1 MRILH
6 CISGLHGGGAERQ
19 LSYLSAA
26 LDKKEVDV
34 HVAYHLSGPESARIP
49 DSRVR
54 YHILPSRGNHDA
66 LLLWQLIKVVREVQP
81 DLIQTWL
88 LQMDVVAGLA
98 AIVTRIPFVMTERTV
113 AGTYVTPWKE
123 MLRNAIGKRAA
134 LVIANSRAGRDY
146 WLSRKPADVVRVVPN
161 AVPVDEIQESP
172 PVRSKSCG
180 VSEDSEIVLFAGRY
194 SREKNVS
201 VLLEALFLAVLER
214 PTLVALLF
222 GEGPLKGALVE
233 EVKRRRMEDR
243 VKIMGYTQEVWSWMK
258 RAAVLLSVSL
268 FEGSPNVVAEAAAAG
283 CPLVL
288 SDIPQHRE
296 LFGDND
302 ACYVPCG
309 AAQEIANGVL
319 DVLRNPD
326 EAKRKARSAY
336 AKVSNRTIDSLAN
349 EYLELYSLILADL
362 QVSGSIQLASR

>member
-26 LDKKEVDV
+26 LDKKGVDV
-34 HVAYHLSGPESARIP
+34 HVAYHLSEPESARIL

-66 LLLWQLIKVVREVQP
+66 LMLWRLIKVVREVQP

-88 LQMDVVAGLA
+88 LQMDVVGGLA
-98 AIVTRIPFVMTERTV
+98 AIATRIPFVMTERTV
-113 AGTYVTPWKE
+113 AGTYVTSWKE

-134 LVIANSRAGRDY
+134 LVIANSRSGRDY
-146 WLSRKPADVVRVVPN
+146 WLSRKPADLVRVVPN
-161 AVPVDEIQESP
+161 AVPVDEIQETP
-172 PVRSKSCG
+172 PVRSESG
-180 VSEDSEIVLFAGRY
+180 SMSEDSEIVLFAGRY

-201 VLLEALFLAVLER
+201 VLLDALFLAVLKR

-243 VKIMGYTQEVWSWMK
+243 VRIMGYTQEVWGWMK
-258 RAAVLLSVSL
+258 RAAVLVSVSL
-268 FEGSPNVVAEAAAAG
+268 FEGNPNVVAEAAAAG

-288 SDIPQHRE
+288 SDIPQHRD
-296 LFGDND
+296 LFGDDD

-309 AAQEIANGVL
+309 APQEIADGLL

-326 EAKRKARSAY
+326 KAKRKARSAH
-336 AKVSNRTIDSLAN
+336 AKVSHRTIDSLAN
-349 EYLELYSLILADL
+349 EYVELYSLILADL
-362 QVSGSIQLASR
+362 RVSGSIQLASR